1 MTARIDTSRFPV
13 GKDLDYEGEEE
24 RRCLA
29 ALTDEAW
36 SFVRGWRW
44 NPPISELVL
53 AVAVAPI
60 LGLFLMRFAPGGRP
74 EDAERWVVVGDLPSM
89 HFETD
94 EARTPARALELC
106 CAIAQDWANGVLA
119 GRDLSD
125 SYPFPTDRTRAN
137 AERLLDRVKFIR
149 ENLIPLA

>member
-1 MTARIDTSRFPV
+1 MSARIDTSRFPV
-13 GKDLDYEGEEE
+13 GKDLDYAGEEE
-24 RRCLA
+24 RRRLA
-29 ALTDEAW
+29 ALTHEAR

-44 NPPISELVL
+44 DPPVAELVM
-53 AVAVAPI
+53 AFAVAPI

-74 EDAERWVVVGDLPSM
+74 EGAERWVVVGDLPSM

-94 EARTPARALELC
+94 DTQTPARALELC

-119 GRDLSD
+119 GRDPSD
-125 SYPFPTDRTRAN
+125 SYPFPIDPTRAN
-137 AERLLDRVKFIR
+137 AERLLDRVEFIR

>member
-1 MTARIDTSRFPV
+1 MSARIDTSRFPV
-13 GKDLDYEGEEE
+13 GKDLDYAGEEE
-24 RRCLA
+24 RRRLA
-29 ALTDEAW
+29 KLTDDAW
-36 SFVRGWRW
+36 CFVGGWRW
-44 NPPISELVL
+44 DPPVSELVL
-53 AVAVAPI
+53 AFAVAPI

-74 EDAERWVVVGDLPSM
+74 EDAERWVVVGDLPAM

-106 CAIAQDWANGVLA
+106 CAIAEDWVDGVLA

-125 SYPFPTDRTRAN
+125 SYSFPIDPTRAN

-149 ENLIPLA
+149 EDLIPLA

>member
-1 MTARIDTSRFPV
+1 MTVRIDTSRFPV
-13 GKDLDYEGEEE
+13 GKDVDYLGGEE
-24 RRCLA
+24 RAHLA
-29 ALTDEAW
+29 KLTDDARR
-36 SFVRGWRW
+36 FVDGWRW
-44 NPPISELVL
+44 DPPVSELVL
-53 AVAVAPI
+53 AFAVAPI

-74 EDAERWVVVGDLPSM
+74 EDAERWVVVGDLPAM

-106 CAIAQDWANGVLA
+106 CAIAQDWADGVLT

-125 SYPFPTDRTRAN
+125 SYPFPIDPTRAN
-137 AERLLDRVKFIR
+137 AERLLDRVEFIR

>member
-1 MTARIDTSRFPV
+1 MSARIDTSRFPV
-13 GKDLDYEGEEE
+13 GNDLDYAGEEE
-24 RRCLA
+24 RRRLA

-44 NPPISELVL
+44 DPPVAELVL
-53 AVAVAPI
+53 AFAVAPI

-74 EDAERWVVVGDLPSM
+74 EDAERWVVVGALPSM

-94 EARTPARALELC
+94 DAQTPARALELC
-106 CAIAQDWANGVLA
+106 CAIAQDWADGVLT

-125 SYPFPTDRTRAN
+125 SYPFPIDPTRAN
-137 AERLLDRVKFIR
+137 AERLLDRVEFIR